1 MATIKRRFDL
11 CVSETYK
18 SGNEEKT
25 ISRKVGDGVEFESG
39 ILKIRRF
46 DGNVEYTL
54 FERKEEKK
62 DSKKEDLPFD
72 I

>member
-1 MATIKRRFDL
+1 MATVKRRFDL

-39 ILKIRRF
+39 VIKIRRF